1 MPEFNTE
8 QRKRLADQ
16 DKAMPNGSY
25 PIRNISDLKNA
36 IQSYGRAKDKEAT
49 KRWIKKRAKELNAEN
64 LLPESWANENSDE
77 LAHHGIKGMKWGVRR
92 TRAQLGYKTSN
103 KKSKA
108 KSDKSNSKSTVD
120 EIKKRVRKGA
130 EFIKDNP
137 RLVVKTAAQVGL
149 TAAGLGYMG
158 HLLSLVD
165 GATVRDP
172 SRLFA
177 PKQSKFLPETGV
189 EGGRVVGEVGKY
201 ESARAGY
208 EQATSNPI
216 GAMLLSPWSDE
227 YQ

>member
-16 DKAMPNGSY
+16 DKAMPDGSY

-77 LAHHGIKGMKWGVRR
+77 LVHHGIKGMKWGVRR
-92 TRAQLGYKTSN
+92 TKAQLGYKTSN
-103 KKSKA
+103 KKSKV
-108 KSDKSNSKSTVD
+108 KSDKSNSKSTAD
-120 EIKKRVRKGA
+120 EIKKRVRKGT

-165 GATVRDP
+165 GA
-172 SRLFA
+172 

-189 EGGRVVGEVGKY
+189 EVGRVVGEVGKY
-201 ESARAGY
+201 ESDRAAY
-208 EQATSNPI
+208 KQATSNPLA
-216 GAMLLSPWSDE
+216 AMLLSPWSDE